1 MWVGGWVGG
10 SLKPKSYTP
19 HPHHL
24 PFPLSSTHTIHPNP
38 HTQLLQPNREGLTLD
53 RFVVEHRDLA
63 EAIEGTRQKLDP
75 TALRRV
81 GG

>member
-1 MWVGGWVGG
+1 MLGVDGCLWVGGWWGKYYACAAAVDR
-10 SLKPKSYTP
+10 SIICSPTLSYPTP
-19 HPHHL
+19 H
-24 PFPLSSTHTIHPNP
+24 
-38 HTQLLQPNREGLTLD
+38 RDGLTLD

-81 GG
+81 RKDEWE